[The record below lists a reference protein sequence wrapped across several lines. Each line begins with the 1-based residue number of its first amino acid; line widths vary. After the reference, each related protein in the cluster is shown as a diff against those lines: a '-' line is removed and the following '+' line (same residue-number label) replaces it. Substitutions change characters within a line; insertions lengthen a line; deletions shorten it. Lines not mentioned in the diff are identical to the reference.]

1 MLRVT
6 IELVSA
12 NTGQTTKIGEMHIA
26 NRGTGTALLGNYAA
40 RVLRKNSW
48 PKDRGALW
56 NQGKETRTGIV
67 SGYQRQAH
75 AVWRLVL
82 RALRSCYPEEN

>member
-12 NTGQTTKIGEMHIA
+12 VTGKTSKIGEMHIA
-26 NRGTGTALLGNYAA
+26 NTGIGTQTLGNYVA

-48 PKDRGALW
+48 PNKRGALW
-56 NQGKETRTGIV
+56 NQGSETRTGSV
-67 SGYQRQAH
+67 TGYRRH
-75 AVWRLVL
+75 DHVVWRLVL